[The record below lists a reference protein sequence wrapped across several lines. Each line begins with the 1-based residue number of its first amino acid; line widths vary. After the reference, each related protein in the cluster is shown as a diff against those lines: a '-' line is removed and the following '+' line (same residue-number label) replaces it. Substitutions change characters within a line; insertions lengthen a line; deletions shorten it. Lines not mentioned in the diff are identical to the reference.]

1 MDKAI
6 INGHFGK
13 IITRIE
19 MSDDTLIIRFGD
31 GTGLKLFDDGQSC
44 CEHRYMHT
52 DDELSGVVGGR
63 LYGIEVRD
71 APDVVDEHGED
82 HEVQFLVV
90 KTSKGECVVSN
101 HNEHNGYYGGFC
113 IVVSELNMLN

>member
-1 MDKAI
+1 MNKAV
-6 INGHFGK
+6 NGHVGK
-13 IITRIE
+13 IIAHIE

-31 GTGLKLFDDGQSC
+31 GTGLKLFDDRQSC
-44 CEHRYMHT
+44 CENRYMHT

-63 LYGIEVRD
+63 LYGIEVRN
-71 APDVVDEHGED
+71 APDVED
-82 HEVQFLVV
+82 GRGDVHEVQFLVV
-90 KTSKGECVVSN
+90 MTSKGESVICS

>member
-1 MDKAI
+1 MNSVANDY
-6 INGHFGK
+6 FGK

-31 GTGLKLFDDGQSC
+31 GTGLKLFDDGYGC
-44 CEHRYMHT
+44 CGNRYMHT
-52 DDELSGVVGGR
+52 DDALSGVVGGM

-71 APDVVDEHGED
+71 APVVEDEDGEFHG
-82 HEVQFLVV
+82 VQFLVV
-90 KTSKGECVVSN
+90 KTNKGECVISN